1 MLFTATTP
9 LFVHLACLIKN
20 LGRKGYVAG
29 GGGRHGVL
37 LIRGFLEPEG
47 SKDTPLSMVRELAV
61 LIRVLSKY
69 RECEYRDADPDVIH
83 YSLPT
88 PEEDPIYIS
97 CLGQ

>member
-37 LIRGFLEPEG
+37 LTRGFLEPEG

-69 RECEYRDADPDVIH
+69 REYRDVDPDVIH

-88 PEEDPIYIS
+88 LGEEGPIYIS
-97 CLGQ
+97 CIGQ